1 MQAGL
6 AFCETPQGLTGH
18 VEGDGHSLRK
28 IYVSNA
34 KNQEHWMP
42 ELENA
47 RQKWHKAHPDRSY
60 PKYWLAHVRIAGLKQ
75 RNGHAVVVLL
85 PIVLQPPGSAPKP
98 EAYDEVHE
106 SQLFKH
112 VGLGRGLRTQVHS
125 DGAPCWPKIVKG
137 MKKNSV
143 RSFHVKHNKMEF
155 VKKVKKGAGHILT
168 GTQCIDRFW
177 QSVDSYIPSSVQSK
191 RDMTV
196 NPRLLMYLYS
206 YIWRSQLP
214 KKANFAKHL
223 GKIC

>member
-1 MQAGL
+1 M
-6 AFCETPQGLTGH
+6 
-18 VEGDGHSLRK
+18 
-28 IYVSNA
+28 
-34 KNQEHWMP
+34 
-42 ELENA
+42 
-47 RQKWHKAHPDRSY
+47 
-60 PKYWLAHVRIAGLKQ
+60 
-75 RNGHAVVVLL
+75 VLL
-85 PIVLQPPGSAPKP
+85 PIVLQPPGCAPKP

-112 VGLGRGLRTQVHS
+112 VGPGRGLRTQVHS
-125 DGAPCWPKIVKG
+125 DGAPCWPKIVEG

-143 RSFHVKHNKMEF
+143 CSFHVKHNKMEF
-155 VKKVKKGAGHILT
+155 VKEVKKGAGHILT

-191 RDMTV
+191 REMTV
-196 NPRLLMYLYS
+196 NPRLLMYLNPRLLMYLYS

>member
-1 MQAGL
+1 MGGL
-6 AFCETPQGLTGH
+6 ALPLRGNLSRFCAK
-18 VEGDGHSLRK
+18 LR
-28 IYVSNA
+28 A
-34 KNQEHWMP
+34 
-42 ELENA
+42 
-47 RQKWHKAHPDRSY
+47 
-60 PKYWLAHVRIAGLKQ
+60 
-75 RNGHAVVVLL
+75 LL
-85 PIVLQPPGSAPKP
+85 
-98 EAYDEVHE
+98 YM
-106 SQLFKH
+106 
-112 VGLGRGLRTQVHS
+112 
-125 DGAPCWPKIVKG
+125 IVKG

-143 RSFHVKHNKMEF
+143 RSFHVKHTKMEF